1 MCRVSLDIVALALFT
16 SYRGVVSEPRGIR
29 ISRCVFKYCCGVE
42 FPSILRKIAPFFS
55 FHPGIAVADSGEGPG
70 PHPLFLVQTEARRA
84 EKFFLRDRR
93 STLPPPPLSKGLDD
107 RPPPPP
113 YLRAWM
119 TDPLLPVISRC
130 GSGIVYWLK
139 ATHCWGNHCSCAPL
153 PPFTFIYLCELT
165 TILVNFSWET

>member
-16 SYRGVVSEPRGIR
+16 SYGGVVYEPRGIR

-42 FPSILRKIAPFFS
+42 FPSILRKIAP
-55 FHPGIAVADSGEGPG
+55 
-70 PHPLFLVQTEARRA
+70 LFLLSPRYSSGGFRGGARA
-84 EKFFLRDRR
+84 
-93 STLPPPPLSKGLDD
+93 PPLIFGPNWGPKGRKIFFE
-107 RPPPPP
+107 RPPLHAPPPP

-119 TDPLLPVISRC
+119 TDPLLPVISRS

-153 PPFTFIYLCELT
+153 PTFTFIYLCELT
-165 TILVNFSWET
+165 TILVNFTWET